1 MFWLLIGI
9 IMDFIEVC
17 IVNKYNYYLKNNI
30 KILYLWI
37 NFIFYFKLLIDSF
50 KNVNMLGVK
59 VWILLI
65 NVNFRLVLILK

>member
-59 VWILLI
+59 VWILLF

>member
-1 MFWLLIGI
+1 MFWLLVGI